1 VTDLPGWL
9 KPTTV
14 WLVLAAAVFLGVQ
27 AWQKQQQTSQFVVNG
42 STVEIQR
49 AGDGHYHWP
58 GAIGRPRGDSG
69 GGGSEAQ
76 VQTQVQIDFLVD
88 TGATSTAIP
97 LALARQLGLQ
107 EVGQVQS
114 HTAGGVVTGRVV
126 LADVSLN
133 GGVQVQRMRLTAL
146 PDLQAP
152 LLGMDVLG
160 KLRLSQQQGVLRV
173 EPAQASAEP
182 R

>member
-58 GAIGRPRGDSG
+58 GAISRPLGDTRGGDSL
-69 GGGSEAQ
+69 A
-76 VQTQVQIDFLVD
+76 QVQIDFLVD